1 MQKLAPHYTDE
12 KTGIAYTLVGDYYLP
27 DFSLAME
34 SEPQEE
40 YVIGRYGR
48 MRANYLKN
56 HRRALYSGLLMSGKL
71 HEHLHEVE
79 ERAMQQME
87 DIVQHFAKTEG
98 TDEKLKAENQM
109 RWVGLMNNY
118 RHCAEEIVLKE
129 VVFE

>member
-1 MQKLAPHYTDE
+1 MKKLAPHYTDE

-27 DFSLAME
+27 DFALEVE

-56 HRRALYSGLLMSGKL
+56 HRRALYSELLISGKL

-79 ERAMQQME
+79 KRAMRQVE
-87 DIVQHFAKTEG
+87 DIVKHFAKIEG
-98 TDEKLKAENQM
+98 TDERLKAENQM

>member
-27 DFSLAME
+27 DFSLAVE

-40 YVIGRYGR
+40 YVIGRYWR
-48 MRANYLKN
+48 MRANYLKSP
-56 HRRALYSGLLMSGKL
+56 RLTLYSGLLTSGKL

-79 ERAMQQME
+79 ERAIRQVE
-87 DIVQHFAKTEG
+87 DIVQHFAKSEG
-98 TDEKLKAENQM
+98 TDERLKAENQM

>member
-1 MQKLAPHYTDE
+1 
-12 KTGIAYTLVGDYYLP
+12 
-27 DFSLAME
+27 
-34 SEPQEE
+34 
-40 YVIGRYGR
+40 
-48 MRANYLKN
+48 
-56 HRRALYSGLLMSGKL
+56 
-71 HEHLHEVE
+71 
-79 ERAMQQME
+79 MQQVE

>member
-56 HRRALYSGLLMSGKL
+56 HRRTLYSGLLMSGKL

-79 ERAMQQME
+79 ERAMRQVE

-98 TDEKLKAENQM
+98 TDERLKAENQM